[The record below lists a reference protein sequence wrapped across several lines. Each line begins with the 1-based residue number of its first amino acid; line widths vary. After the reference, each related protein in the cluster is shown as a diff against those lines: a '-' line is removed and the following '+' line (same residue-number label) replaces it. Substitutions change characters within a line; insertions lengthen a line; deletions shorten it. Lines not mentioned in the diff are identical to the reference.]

1 MATSGKNTTIKQKLI
16 IGKMLD
22 LSPSYLHFCAPAETA
37 LLPEELTPVH
47 QPQPAFAR
55 LRHLCR
61 PVHNLHHYSLVLTE
75 VSVKNTSQKFM
86 ATVELNK

>member
-16 IGKMLD
+16 TGKMLD

-47 QPQPAFAR
+47 QPQPAFAFAG
-55 LRHLCR
+55 LLIISTTT
-61 PVHNLHHYSLVLTE
+61 LLSLQR
-75 VSVKNTSQKFM
+75 SV
-86 ATVELNK
+86 